1 MAALKGQ
8 VEAGAI
14 LYKTFCFVFE
24 EVIKILDK
32 GKNLVKMAQKDVP
45 PVHPEKSYKLAC
57 ILVMKNYLQRN
68 VCFLLTVLHS
78 SLKDTWFS
86 AGVERWN
93 RMEDALDKN
102 AKESFDY
109 YCYYYCHYYYYYC
122 VYVYVWWGRARVP
135 QCVCGGQR
143 TTSWGW
149 FSPSTFM
156 WAPGI
161 ELWVPH
167 LCSKLLYLWSPL
179 ARPRYMWSV
188 STNTQLASPPPTF
201 PHPPPLLSLGHSLRN
216 FREGSVFALKHHP
229 F

>member
-1 MAALKGQ
+1 
-8 VEAGAI
+8 
-14 LYKTFCFVFE
+14 
-24 EVIKILDK
+24 
-32 GKNLVKMAQKDVP
+32 
-45 PVHPEKSYKLAC
+45 
-57 ILVMKNYLQRN
+57 LVMKNYLQRN

-188 STNTQLASPPPTF
+188 STNTQLASPPP
-201 PHPPPLLSLGHSLRN
+201 HLPPPPPPAFPRPFFKELQRRECLCLEAPSFLEKPLSGKDVNDSACCALGCDKVSL
-216 FREGSVFALKHHP
+216 
-229 F
+229 